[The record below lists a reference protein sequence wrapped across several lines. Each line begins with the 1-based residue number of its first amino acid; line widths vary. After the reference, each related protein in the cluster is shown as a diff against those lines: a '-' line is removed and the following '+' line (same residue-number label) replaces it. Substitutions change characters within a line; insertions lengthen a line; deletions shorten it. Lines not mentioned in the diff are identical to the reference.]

1 MRAQAVLGVF
11 LILAG
16 LALLYI
22 LRRLFFELIVLTIE
36 FIGIVIAFTL
46 IVVGIGM
53 LVFSSRRRWWRWSWG
68 SAREDGGATPFCRP
82 SNAHVTR
89 FATSILRK

>member
-11 LILAG
+11 LVLAG
-16 LALLYI
+16 LVLLYI
-22 LRRLFFELIVLTIE
+22 LRRLFFELIVLAIE

-68 SAREDGGATPFCRP
+68 SAREEEGARP
-82 SNAHVTR
+82 LSAVPPMFT
-89 FATSILRK
+89 

>member
-16 LALLYI
+16 LAVLYI
-22 LRRLFFELIVLTIE
+22 LRRLFFELIVVTIE

-53 LVFSSRRRWWRWSWG
+53 LVFSSRRRWWRWSGG
-68 SAREDGGATPFCRP
+68 SAREGAAPSPVVPRTLTSRASRRP
-82 SNAHVTR
+82 S
-89 FATSILRK
+89 

>member
-16 LALLYI
+16 LALLYL
-22 LRRLFFELIVLTIE
+22 LRRLFFELIVLAIE
-36 FIGIVIAFTL
+36 FIGIVIALTL

-68 SAREDGGATPFCRP
+68 SAREGARP
-82 SNAHVTR
+82 LSAVPPMLT
-89 FATSILRK
+89 